1 MWKSN
6 LYFDTKPKNA
16 LMQTPSQNN
25 TKFVHHLYQ
34 ATYTTLDQSSKD
46 PPQNL
51 YLSQDYHCC

>member
-6 LYFDTKPKNA
+6 LYFHIKPNNA
-16 LMQTPSQNN
+16 LMQSLSQDN

-34 ATYTTLDQSSKD
+34 AIATLYQNSKE

-51 YLSQDYHCC
+51 YLSQDYHC

>member
-6 LYFDTKPKNA
+6 LYFHIKPNNA
-16 LMQTPSQNN
+16 LMQSLSQDN

-34 ATYTTLDQSSKD
+34 AIATLDQNSKD

-51 YLSQDYHCC
+51 YLSQDYHC